1 MNSFMSRLSTN
12 VPCTGHGRCPSSIHQ
27 TLDSTNG
34 CHGWGN
40 EHFDW
45 CAPFNFEAK
54 NDSGIQV
61 PLPPTPAASPCVR
74 TLRLNRLEWEGHPS
88 WAAPSYIIST
98 FACSSRVHETLP
110 LTGQCSTRAVHP
122 TFDILSLGVSS
133 SRTPFKDVS
142 GRRRYSTFVLFLDRF
157 QSRWFVHFRREGL
170 FLVLFAAQKLGEQ
183 MFKDFVRV

>member
-1 MNSFMSRLSTN
+1 MYHVQDTAGAHHQSIKRSIQPTDATAGEMNTSIGAHRSISKQRTTVVSRSRS
-12 VPCTGHGRCPSSIHQ
+12 H
-27 TLDSTNG
+27 
-34 CHGWGN
+34 
-40 EHFDW
+40 
-45 CAPFNFEAK
+45 
-54 NDSGIQV
+54 
-61 PLPPTPAASPCVR
+61 PPPAASPCVR

-98 FACSSRVHETLP
+98 FACSPRVHETLP

-170 FLVLFAAQKLGEQ
+170 FLVLFAAQKVGGTDVQRFRTCVMQSEDSV
-183 MFKDFVRV
+183 F